1 MLVAVRDGDEQAFV
15 RLTGPFRRPLHIHCY
30 RVLGSLHDA
39 DDAVQETMLRAW
51 RSIDRFEPRSSL
63 NAWLYRIATNVCLRM
78 LEQRNRRSSV
88 AVDAHLEP
96 YPDRLLEQRPLVR
109 TGSRGRTRRIG
120 ERGSRVRDRDAATAA
135 QATCRGRA
143 QRRARVVGQ
152 GGRRPS
158 RRHRSSGEQRPAA
171 WPRQAG
177 ARTAGGCIR
186 PSPRAQPIVGPRSR

>member
-1 MLVAVRDGDEQAFV
+1 MTASEIPSLSNAAAEVALLVAVRGGDEQAFV
-15 RLTGPFRRPLHIHCY
+15 RLTGVFRRPLHIHCY

-96 YPDRLLEQRPLVR
+96 YPDRLLELVPASELGPEAALVESERAWASRSLPRCNSYRPSSGLWWCSG
-109 TGSRGRTRRIG
+109 TLS
-120 ERGSRVRDRDAATAA
+120 
-135 QATCRGRA
+135 
-143 QRRARVVGQ
+143 
-152 GGRRPS
+152 GGRPG
-158 RRHRSSGEQRPAA
+158 RSQTFSTTRF
-171 WPRQAG
+171 RL
-177 ARTAGGCIR
+177 
-186 PSPRAQPIVGPRSR
+186 